1 MAGLTLAL
9 AQANLT
15 KATDAYQRAL
25 EGQGYSMSSGTTAR
39 SFQRQ
44 SVDALLR
51 QVQYWQNQVN
61 VLSGRGNRIKIG
73 ISAK

>member
-1 MAGLTLAL
+1 MAGVTLAI
-9 AQANLT
+9 AQENLT
-15 KATDAYQRAL
+15 KANDAYQRAL
-25 EGQGYSMSSGTTAR
+25 EGQGYSMSSGTTSR

-61 VLSGRGNRIKIG
+61 VLSGRGSRIKFG
-73 ISAK
+73 VSAK